1 MLQITINVNAPSYA
15 AQAIKEALAM
25 YLEKYGDSRVVNI
38 TEIQAKDWGNEQQR
52 LY

>member
-1 MLQITINVNAPSYA
+1 MLQITINVNARPEQ

-25 YLEKYGDSRVVNI
+25 YLEKWGDSKVVNVR
-38 TEIQAKDWGNEQQR
+38 EIQPKDWQKEQQR